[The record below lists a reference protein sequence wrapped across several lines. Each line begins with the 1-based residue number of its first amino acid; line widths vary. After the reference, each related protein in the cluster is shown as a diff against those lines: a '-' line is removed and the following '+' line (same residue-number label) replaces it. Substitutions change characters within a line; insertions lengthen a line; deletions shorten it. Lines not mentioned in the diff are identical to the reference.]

1 MLITKK
7 LLLIGWS
14 LLLLLTTAC
23 TNTLY
28 QAELNVLN
36 SEGQSR
42 QAIVYWTKTEK
53 LLGEAKAGPIV
64 LLTACSNRRINFDQ
78 TSSGIQF
85 RGEPGMDRLQGHS
98 STVSE
103 GTLCGQVE
111 NGSILTELK
120 SGPLLLSIKCEGIS
134 DDFTLGSS
142 SYIQARE
149 LPYQFDIQES
159 SQWSFLGTIIE
170 APQPPECR

>member
-1 MLITKK
+1 MFIPKNF
-7 LLLIGWS
+7 LLIGWS

-28 QAELNVLN
+28 QADLNVLN
-36 SEGQSR
+36 SDGQTR
-42 QAIVYWTKTEK
+42 QVILYWTKTEK

-64 LLTACSNRRINFDQ
+64 LLTACSSRRINFDQ
-78 TSSGIQF
+78 TNSGIQF
-85 RGEPGMDRLQGHS
+85 RGEPGMDRLQGHL

-103 GTLCGQVE
+103 GTICGQVE
-111 NGSILTELK
+111 NGSILTELE

-134 DDFTLGSS
+134 DDFTIGSS

-149 LPYQFDIQES
+149 QPYQFNIQEN

-170 APQPPECR
+170 APQPPDCR